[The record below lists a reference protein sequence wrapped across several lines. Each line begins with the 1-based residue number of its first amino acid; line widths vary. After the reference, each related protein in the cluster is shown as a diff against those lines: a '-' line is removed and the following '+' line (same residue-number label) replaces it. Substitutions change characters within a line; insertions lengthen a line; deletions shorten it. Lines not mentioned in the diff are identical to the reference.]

1 MRAVKAAG
9 LDFGQSRVGL
19 AVSDE
24 LGLLAHP
31 RPHLDGRELAVT
43 LRRLAQLAQTEM
55 WTHIVVG
62 LPRNLD
68 GTYGMAA
75 RKAQRFAELVKKAT
89 NLPVILLDERLSTR
103 EAQSRLTASGV
114 DAKQSRSK
122 VDSAAAAILLQ
133 VWLDQRAQ
141 VGGEDDAGDG
151 ADE

>member
-31 RPHLDGRELAVT
+31 RPHLDGRELAGT
-43 LRRLAQLAQTEM
+43 LRRLAELARAEK

-89 NLPVILLDERLSTR
+89 TLPVILLDERLSTR
-103 EAQSRLTASGV
+103 EAQARLTASGV

-141 VGGEDDAGDG
+141 TDTSSDGGEDG
-151 ADE
+151 

>member
-1 MRAVKAAG
+1 
-9 LDFGQSRVGL
+9 VGL

-31 RPHLDGRELAVT
+31 RPHLDGRDLASTLRQLAELAK
-43 LRRLAQLAQTEM
+43 EEG
-55 WTHIVVG
+55 WTHVVIG

-68 GTYGMAA
+68 GTYGVAA

-89 NLPVILLDERLSTR
+89 KLPVALMDERLSTR

-133 VWLDQRAQ
+133 VWLDRRALDE
-141 VGGEDDAGDG
+141 GGG
-151 ADE
+151 ALQ

>member
-1 MRAVKAAG
+1 VKAAG
-9 LDFGQSRVGL
+9 LDFGQARVGL

-31 RPHLDGRELAVT
+31 RPHLDGRDLASTLRQLAELAK
-43 LRRLAQLAQTEM
+43 EEG
-55 WTHIVVG
+55 WTHVVIG

-68 GTYGMAA
+68 GTYGVAA

-89 NLPVILLDERLSTR
+89 KLPVALMDERLSTR

-133 VWLDQRAQ
+133 VWLDRRALDE
-141 VGGEDDAGDG
+141 GGG
-151 ADE
+151 ALQ

>member
-1 MRAVKAAG
+1 M
-9 LDFGQSRVGL
+9 GL

-31 RPHLDGRELAVT
+31 RPHLDGRELAAT
-43 LRRLAQLAQTEM
+43 LGKLAELAKTES
-55 WTHIVVG
+55 WTHVVVG

-68 GTYGMAA
+68 GTYGVAA
-75 RKAQRFAELVKKAT
+75 RKAQRFADLVKKAT
-89 NLPVILLDERLSTR
+89 KLPVELLDERLSTR

-133 VWLDQRAQ
+133 VWLDKRTQGN
-141 VGGEDDAGDG
+141 GGGHSEDSGPGGADGGDG
-151 ADE
+151 GGARS

>member
-1 MRAVKAAG
+1 MPVVKAAG
-9 LDFGQSRVGL
+9 LDFGQARVGL

-31 RPHLDGRELAVT
+31 RPHLDGRELATT
-43 LRRLAQLAQTEM
+43 LRKLVELAKSEE

-89 NLPVILLDERLSTR
+89 ELPVILLDERLSTR

-133 VWLDQRAQ
+133 VWLDKRGQEE
-141 VGGEDDAGDG
+141 GGAHE
-151 ADE
+151 

>member
-1 MRAVKAAG
+1 MRTVKAAG
-9 LDFGQSRVGL
+9 LDFGQARVGL

-24 LGLLAHP
+24 LGLMAHP
-31 RPHLDGRELAVT
+31 RPHLDGRELAAT
-43 LRRLAQLAQTEM
+43 LRALVALAKTEA

-68 GTYGMAA
+68 GTYGVAA

-89 NLPVILLDERLSTR
+89 QLPVILLDERLSTR
-103 EAQSRLTASGV
+103 EAQLRLTASGV

-133 VWLDQRAQ
+133 VWLDQRAL
-141 VGGEDDAGDG
+141 ESDG
-151 ADE
+151 ARK